1 MPSIAFLPL
10 KLQIAVTVHKQCQL
24 VKNFENRIN
33 SMNIGIKCHLG
44 INLETN
50 GVDNTVYQAVFS
62 FYCMANKQV

>member
-1 MPSIAFLPL
+1 MNFLTSNISQVQFL
-10 KLQIAVTVHKQCQL
+10 CQCQL